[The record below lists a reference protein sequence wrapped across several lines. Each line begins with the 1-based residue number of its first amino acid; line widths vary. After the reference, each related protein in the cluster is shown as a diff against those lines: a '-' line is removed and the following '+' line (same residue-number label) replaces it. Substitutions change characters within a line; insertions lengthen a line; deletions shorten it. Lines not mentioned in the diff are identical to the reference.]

1 MFRAEGRTGPAS
13 LGDTIGDDDGRGFA
27 AVHSRAYLIAGVD
40 EGLTDRPIGH
50 LETMDLEVPNTA
62 AVALTIAILMA
73 ARRSPQLCLQVS

>member
-1 MFRAEGRTGPAS
+1 
-13 LGDTIGDDDGRGFA
+13 
-27 AVHSRAYLIAGVD
+27 LIAGVD